1 MKNFTQTNTFKV
13 LKVTV
18 ITFFITILVVGVF
31 TMGTGIDFKDM
42 EEVSNTAT
50 EFMQLSSEG
59 KIQEAYAMTS
69 KDFQQTNSL
78 EFLQE
83 FNDSNPWLFKD
94 FQNIQTEKFNVE
106 SKLGIE
112 GKFYIIAGKTLYT
125 NGDVGVF
132 EFELIEESNLPK
144 ILGFELYVDENRYN
158 TFK

>member
-59 KIQEAYAMTS
+59 KIKEAYAMTS
-69 KDFQQTNSL
+69 RDFQKTNSL

-94 FQNIQTEKFNVE
+94 FQNIQTEKFNVV

-112 GKFYIIAGKTLYT
+112 GKFYTIAGKTFYT

-132 EFELIEESNLPK
+132 EFELIEESKLPK
-144 ILGFELYVDENRYN
+144 ILSFELYVDENRYN
-158 TFK
+158 AYK